1 MDLDILLGIVGLVV
15 LAVILMHIRDAN
27 QKRRNENAV
36 TESSYQTAL
45 NEIESGL
52 VDDSIRAQAY
62 AHTETEDTAKRYYVR
77 ERSKAI
83 DKEKDS
89 GFRNVSFFVW
99 FSVIAFY
106 GLALMMQTGEFSFIS
121 DAKLLR
127 MLVPDTGSV
136 FIWASIITS
145 IRVVVFLLIHKIISG
160 HSFGK
165 WPILKQRR
173 PRAFLAIWVGLFST
187 FLVNCAVN
195 FGVYLYDPDG
205 VMARESLGF
214 ALINFGTFL
223 MWCVPG
229 LVLAFLYKL
238 KVR

>member
-1 MDLDILLGIVGLVV
+1 MDLNVLLGIFGLVV
-15 LAVILMHIRDAN
+15 VAVILMHIRDAN

-36 TESSYQTAL
+36 TESSYLTAL

-106 GLALMMQTGEFSFIS
+106 GLLLMMQTGKLAFIS
-121 DAKLLR
+121 DAKHLR
-127 MLVPDTGSV
+127 MLVPDARSV
-136 FIWASIITS
+136 VIWASIILS
-145 IRVVVFLLIHKIISG
+145 IRVVVFLVIHKIISG

-165 WPILKQRR
+165 WPILKHRR

-187 FLVNCAVN
+187 FLVNCAEN

-205 VMARESLGF
+205 GMARESLGY
-214 ALINFGTFL
+214 ALINFATFL
-223 MWCVPG
+223 MWCILG
-229 LVLAFLYKL
+229 LVIAYCYKL

>member
-1 MDLDILLGIVGLVV
+1 MDLYVLLGIFGLVV
-15 LAVILMHIRDAN
+15 VAVILMHIRDAN

-36 TESSYQTAL
+36 TESSYLTAL

-106 GLALMMQTGEFSFIS
+106 GLLLMMQTGQLAFIS
-121 DAKLLR
+121 DAKHLR
-127 MLVPDTGSV
+127 MLVPDARSV
-136 FIWASIITS
+136 VIWASIIVS
-145 IRVVVFLLIHKIISG
+145 IRVVVFLVIHKIISG

-187 FLVNCAVN
+187 FLVNCAEN

-205 VMARESLGF
+205 GMARESLGY
-214 ALINFGTFL
+214 ALINFGAFL
-223 MWCVPG
+223 MWCVLG
-229 LVLAFLYKL
+229 LVLTFLYKL